1 MTRALRR
8 AGTLLLLAVA
18 AWHGGRAAWIAG
30 KARLAQHLVRDAW
43 GKTLAGAGDA
53 PPWPWADTHPVA
65 RLIVPGRG
73 VDVFVL
79 AGASGR
85 TMAFGPGH
93 LSGTPRPGEPGNS
106 VVSGHRDTH
115 FAFLRRLRDGD
126 AIVVERRDGRRRRY
140 VVDGARV
147 VDHRETWVAPRR
159 GGHAAHPR
167 DLLPVRRPAARRPAA
182 VRGDRA
188 PGRGAGRPGRELYGP
203 FPSPH
208 PARRVPHGGG
218 LMERNCP
225 RRRALSMIGLA
236 AAGAACGKGGSGV
249 QTADPVGPTPAYAR
263 FTDELHDLLTG
274 SPIASGRIVF
284 SDHPP
289 IEVRDGRY
297 TVSESHQLE
306 VGTVHPNVR
315 IEASGCVPRRTSV
328 VVQADGLRVDLG
340 YKRAP
345 LDLISDE
352 GLYEQW
358 LETRQGRILER
369 WDPALYRGAI
379 LYDRQLFRYDGTKPV
394 LYATDYDTHP
404 SFVPSVQEIA
414 GAEIAAMTG
423 GALRDGVRLASQL
436 PRSEWPMVPD
446 ARGWLLFYT
455 LLGYFDRQSFSILSA
470 PLRGRFRHRARGNP
484 VPAAGPCDEPG
495 GDPREDTRGDRRLQE
510 RLRSAHARVARGGLR
525 HDPVPPEDRPARH
538 RRSGRPGLTPERLR
552 AGRDGGSRAGSS
564 LARSARHPPR

>member
-1 MTRALRR
+1 
-8 AGTLLLLAVA
+8 
-18 AWHGGRAAWIAG
+18 
-30 KARLAQHLVRDAW
+30 
-43 GKTLAGAGDA
+43 
-53 PPWPWADTHPVA
+53 
-65 RLIVPGRG
+65 
-73 VDVFVL
+73 
-79 AGASGR
+79 
-85 TMAFGPGH
+85 
-93 LSGTPRPGEPGNS
+93 
-106 VVSGHRDTH
+106 
-115 FAFLRRLRDGD
+115 
-126 AIVVERRDGRRRRY
+126 
-140 VVDGARV
+140 
-147 VDHRETWVAPRR
+147 
-159 GGHAAHPR
+159 
-167 DLLPVRRPAARRPAA
+167 
-182 VRGDRA
+182 
-188 PGRGAGRPGRELYGP
+188 
-203 FPSPH
+203 
-208 PARRVPHGGG
+208 
-218 LMERNCP
+218 
-225 RRRALSMIGLA
+225 MIGLA
-236 AAGAACGKGGSGV
+236 AAGAACGKGDSTV

-274 SPIASGRIVF
+274 APIASGRVVF

-379 LYDRQLFRYDGTKPV
+379 VYDRQLFRYDGTKPV

-423 GALRDGVRLASQL
+423 GALRDGLRLASQL

-470 PLRGRFRHRARGNP
+470 PLADGFGTVHAAILSLPPGRATSPGEIRAKT
-484 VPAAGPCDEPG
+484 
-495 GDPREDTRGDRRLQE
+495 REAIGAY
-510 RLRSAHARVARGGLR
+510 RSGS
-525 HDPVPPEDRPARH
+525 VPPTPASLGEAFGTIQYH
-538 RRSGRPGLTPERLR
+538 RKIGQRVTDVL
-552 AGRDGGSRAGSS
+552 DDQD
-564 LARSARHPPR
+564 